1 MKQLWGIKLQEPEKW
16 QNVNPAK
23 NQVNL
28 RDGTQLY
35 AYHYTFKLNNHKCPK
50 FKSYFHIFKMVRQ
63 QEMEQQLGFVQ
74 VVSVVNPP
82 ELVLAPAKL
91 RFGKLE
97 VSLICYHQTDEK
109 MAVILR

>member
-1 MKQLWGIKLQEPEKW
+1 M
-16 QNVNPAK
+16 
-23 NQVNL
+23 NQ
-28 RDGTQLY
+28 
-35 AYHYTFKLNNHKCPK
+35 KCPK
-50 FKSYFHIFKMVRQ
+50 LKSYLHIFKMVRQ

-109 MAVILR
+109 MAVILRYDIYYQNELHAMKLECVNYLILL

>member
-35 AYHYTFKLNNHKCPK
+35 AYHYNNYKCPK

-109 MAVILR
+109 WL